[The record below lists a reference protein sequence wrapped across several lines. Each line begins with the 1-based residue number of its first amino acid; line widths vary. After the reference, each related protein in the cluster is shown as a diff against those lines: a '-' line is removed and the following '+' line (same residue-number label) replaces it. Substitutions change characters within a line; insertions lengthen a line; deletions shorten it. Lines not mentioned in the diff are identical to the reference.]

1 MAAATTDH
9 DKDMLIKVFESTTK
23 LGVKM
28 DNLERLLQDNKRDI
42 TDVSDRLS
50 KLESDKNKLLGMVIV
65 ISTLVPILLQF
76 INEVLRSFY
85 GK

>member
-50 KLESDKNKLLGMVIV
+50 KLESDKNKLLGMVLV
-65 ISTLVPILLQF
+65 ISTLVPIILPF
-76 INEVLRSFY
+76 IDEVLRSFY

>member
-1 MAAATTDH
+1 MPASPTDH

-28 DNLERLLQDNKRDI
+28 DNLERLLNDNKRDI

-50 KLESDKNKLLGMVIV
+50 KLESDKNKLIGMVLV
-65 ISTLVPILLQF
+65 ISTAVPILLPF
-76 INEVLRSFY
+76 IDGILRSFY

>member
-1 MAAATTDH
+1 MATATTDH

-50 KLESDKNKLLGMVIV
+50 KLESDKNKLLGMVLV
-65 ISTLVPILLQF
+65 ISTLVPILLPF
-76 INEVLRSFY
+76 LNEVLRSFY

>member
-50 KLESDKNKLLGMVIV
+50 KLESDKNKLLGMVLV
-65 ISTLVPILLQF
+65 ISTLVPILLPF
-76 INEVLRSFY
+76 VDEVLRSFY

>member
-65 ISTLVPILLQF
+65 ISTLVPILLPF

>member
-50 KLESDKNKLLGMVIV
+50 KLESDKNKLLGMVLV
-65 ISTLVPILLQF
+65 ISTLVPILLPF
-76 INEVLRSFY
+76 LNEVLRSFY

>member
-1 MAAATTDH
+1 MATATTDH

-50 KLESDKNKLLGMVIV
+50 KLESDKNKLLGMVLV
-65 ISTLVPILLQF
+65 ISTLVPIILPFL
-76 INEVLRSFY
+76 NEVLRSFY

>member
-1 MAAATTDH
+1 MAAATDH

-50 KLESDKNKLLGMVIV
+50 KLESDKNKLLGMVLV
-65 ISTLVPILLQF
+65 ISTLVPIILPFL
-76 INEVLRSFY
+76 NEVLRSFY